1 MAPLVLKGGGELT
14 QGESPAHRSRL
25 TFRAGWLTPG
35 SLVGLGLT
43 CGAGTG

>member
-1 MAPLVLKGGGELT
+1 MLKGGGELT
-14 QGESPAHRSRL
+14 QKGRAPRIGSAW

-43 CGAGTG
+43 RGAGTG